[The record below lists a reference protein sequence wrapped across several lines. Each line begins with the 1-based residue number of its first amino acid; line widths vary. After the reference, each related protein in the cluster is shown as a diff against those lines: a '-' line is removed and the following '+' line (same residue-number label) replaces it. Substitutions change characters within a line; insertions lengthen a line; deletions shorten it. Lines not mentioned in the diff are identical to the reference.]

1 MSILY
6 HFFLLPQNN
15 QCHDVYDLINHS
27 GLDMIP
33 VVQFGK
39 LMGVLR
45 PQIVELEDENTLDAQ
60 LRRYYPIRFS
70 PTNPSSPVTM
80 A

>member
-1 MSILY
+1 VDSDNYLNGILSVKS
-6 HFFLLPQNN
+6 LLASPEDLLVSDIMRHNYFSVAPEQSR
-15 QCHDVYDLINHS
+15 HDVYDLINHS

-45 PQIVELEDENTLDAQ
+45 PQ
-60 LRRYYPIRFS
+60 
-70 PTNPSSPVTM
+70 
-80 A
+80 